1 MVHHTRG
8 IVLHTIKYSE
18 SSIIA
23 KIYTEVLGLQT
34 YMVRGIRSKSSKTKM
49 ALFQSLNLLELVAD
63 HKPNK
68 AINNLKEVRS
78 AHAYQS
84 IPMNM
89 VKRSFVFFIA
99 ELLVKSIREE
109 TTNQPLFD
117 WLFKALTWLD
127 LSEGQP
133 VNFHLVFMMQLS
145 RFLGFYPKNPM
156 GDKALFFDLQEGL
169 FCGEMP
175 RHPNYTN
182 TSITQHLLLL
192 HEAGFENSRRLTLSN
207 TERQALLDAM
217 ITYYKNHLPGFG
229 TMKSLDVLR
238 SLF

>member
-1 MVHHTRG
+1 MVHHSRG

-18 SSIIA
+18 SSIIT

-34 YMVRGIRSKSSKTKM
+34 YIVRGIRSKSSKTKM

-63 HKPNK
+63 HKPNR
-68 AINNLKEVRS
+68 AIHHLKEVRS
-78 AHAYQS
+78 AHSYQS
-84 IPMNM
+84 IPTNM

-109 TTNQPLFD
+109 TANQPLFK
-117 WLFKALTWLD
+117 WLFHALTWLD

-145 RFLGFYPKNPM
+145 RFLGFYPKNPL
-156 GDKALFFDLQEGL
+156 GNKAVFFDLQEGL
-169 FCGEMP
+169 FCSTVP
-175 RHPNYTN
+175 LHPNYTN

-192 HEAGFENSRRLTLSN
+192 HEAGFENSTGISISN
-207 TERQALLDAM
+207 AERQALLDAM
-217 ITYYKNHLPGFG
+217 ITYYKNQLPGFG
-229 TMKSLDVLR
+229 TLKSLEVLR